1 MKLIRQELLS
11 GERALF
17 NSNDLEIVDTTFEE
31 GESPLKESTN
41 IILKDSVFKWKYPL
55 WYCDVIK
62 VSNTALLETARSGI
76 WYTNKIEI
84 NDSIIDA
91 PKTFRRSNDI
101 VLNNVL
107 LTNADETLWNCKDI
121 KLNKVNAKGNY
132 FGMNSKDVY
141 VDNLQLSGDYA
152 FDGVSNIEVHNSKLL
167 SKDAFWNCEN
177 VKVYN
182 SVIIGEYLGW
192 NSKNVTFVNC
202 TIESL
207 QGLCY
212 IENLVLENCKI
223 LNSELLFEYTTANAE
238 VITVIDSVKNPS
250 GGIIQA
256 KGIDELILDD
266 TKIDVSKTTFVLEE
280 TA

>member
-101 VLNNVL
+101 VLNNVQ

-223 LNSELLFEYTTANAE
+223 LNSELLFEYTTADAE

-266 TKIDVSKTTFVLEE
+266 TKIDVSKTIFVLEK

>member
-101 VLNNVL
+101 VLNNVQ